1 MKIIRLLLY
10 GLLICIL
17 ANVALLMAS
26 LPFGLNDGTNMI
38 RQNSI
43 NAFLAAL
50 PLGVVSFFCAWLNRT
65 TSRKA
70 ALISSSVWTLCL
82 IVMFALIGVGNH
94 TLDVVF
100 LAPGMYA
107 LFVCVFLGPLAYA
120 HFNRLH

>member
-1 MKIIRLLLY
+1 MKVIRLLLY

-17 ANVALLMAS
+17 ANVVLLLAS
-26 LPFGLNDGTNMI
+26 LPFSINDETNLI

-50 PLGVVSFFCAWLNRT
+50 PLGLISYFCTWLNRT
-65 TSRKA
+65 VSRKE
-70 ALISSSVWTLCL
+70 ALVSSSVWTLCV
-82 IVMFALIGVGNH
+82 IIMFALIGIGNR

-107 LFVCVFLGPLAYA
+107 LFVCVFLGPLIYA
-120 HFNRLH
+120 RVSRLH